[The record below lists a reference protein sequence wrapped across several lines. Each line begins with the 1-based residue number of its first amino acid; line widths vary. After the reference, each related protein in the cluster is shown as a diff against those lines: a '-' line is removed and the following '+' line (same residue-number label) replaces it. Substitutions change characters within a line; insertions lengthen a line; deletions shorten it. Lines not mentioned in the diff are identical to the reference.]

1 MQMKVKKKVKK
12 TCNFMKKE
20 YIYVR
25 LYINQYYHDKNT
37 RTLWRNSCKLSQTQ
51 ICYRRHG
58 RRRSNQW
65 SSCWLYDQKY
75 AQCCWTSWWRNG
87 GMCMLWPW
95 WPPSRTS
102 PSSWA
107 SSPLWLW
114 RRRLWMWSS
123 PRTPSSPLRLR
134 RRLPMQRPRRKV
146 RLWRWMRMWWW
157 PSLRMQNSL
166 IIIPK
171 K

>member
-1 MQMKVKKKVKK
+1 
-12 TCNFMKKE
+12 MKKE

-102 PSSWA
+102 SWA

-114 RRRLWMWSS
+114 RRHVWMWSSPRTPPSPLRLRRRHLWMWSS
-123 PRTPSSPLRLR
+123 PRTPSPLRLR
-134 RRLPMQRPRRKV
+134 RRLPMHRPRRKV
-146 RLWRWMRMWWW
+146 QLWR
-157 PSLRMQNSL
+157 
-166 IIIPK
+166 
-171 K
+171 

>member
-1 MQMKVKKKVKK
+1 
-12 TCNFMKKE
+12 MKKE

-87 GMCMLWPW
+87 GMCMLWPL
-95 WPPSRTS
+95 WPPSRT
-102 PSSWA
+102 SSWA

-114 RRRLWMWSS
+114 RRHVWMWSSPRTPPSPLRLRRRHLWMWSSPRAPSSPLRLRRRHLWMWSS
-123 PRTPSSPLRLR
+123 PRTPSPLRLR
-134 RRLPMQRPRRKV
+134 RRLPMHRPRRKV
-146 RLWRWMRMWWW
+146 QLWR
-157 PSLRMQNSL
+157 
-166 IIIPK
+166 
-171 K
+171 